1 MRGQDGW
8 ILATLFFPSLWTDKE
23 SRSINSQERRR
34 PISSNFDRTSL
45 VNKGFLIWR
54 SGKFFLR
61 AMTGIPE
68 RAS

>member
-8 ILATLFFPSLWTDKE
+8 ILATFVIPSLWTDKE
-23 SRSINSQERRR
+23 SRSINSQERKRL
-34 PISSNFDRTSL
+34 ISSNFDRTSL

-61 AMTGIPE
+61 DMTGIPE